1 MSQTILIKE
10 YENWINILLSIV
22 GDNPTF
28 DDEVHY
34 DMGTPIQKG
43 LEKVEKIL
51 RRKFKNKRK
60 INKWIKKNEN
70 YVNIIEENKK
80 ILNL

>member
-34 DMGTPIQKG
+34 DMGTTIQKG
-43 LEKVEKIL
+43 LEKIEKL
-51 RRKFKNKRK
+51 
-60 INKWIKKNEN
+60 
-70 YVNIIEENKK
+70 
-80 ILNL
+80 

>member
-34 DMGTPIQKG
+34 DMGTLIQKG
-43 LEKVEKIL
+43 LEKI
-51 RRKFKNKRK
+51 
-60 INKWIKKNEN
+60 EN
-70 YVNIIEENKK
+70 YKK
-80 ILNL
+80 KF